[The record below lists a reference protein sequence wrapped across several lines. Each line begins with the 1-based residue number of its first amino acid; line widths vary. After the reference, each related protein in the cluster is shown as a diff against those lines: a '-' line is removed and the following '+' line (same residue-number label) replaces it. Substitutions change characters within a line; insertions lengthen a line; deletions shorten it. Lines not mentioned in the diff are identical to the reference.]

1 MLGRAISTVN
11 QRFFLPV
18 VQRFRLTA
26 MQRFFR
32 TLLQRFGRRAV
43 IWGGI
48 LTVLALLLD
57 FVPLFDLLGYD
68 FSFAVGLCAALA
80 AADIGHGVVAA
91 ARARGGDGTTLAPD
105 LWRLTGR
112 ALGLSL
118 GTLVAPLL
126 LSILNMARVRNCS
139 LLAGLGFYALLPIGT
154 VLYAAPAGVL
164 AGLCLPRR
172 GRLVAFL
179 LPVVSVLWTLAR
191 LYQDPAV
198 FAFDPFGGYLP
209 GPIYDEALRPP
220 LRLLL
225 YRVANLVWIAT
236 ALTFAAAALGR
247 GRDPRAWRRPA
258 LAIAAALLAAS
269 VALFASGGR
278 LGFHIQ
284 RADLA
289 RALPG
294 ERHTA
299 HFVLHY
305 DPAAEGFATPLDL
318 ALMLEDLEFRYEQ
331 LSQRLGAEPHGPI
344 TVWEFPSAESKKS
357 LVGAGGT
364 LFARPWTREIFVQGD
379 RFPSRPL
386 RHEMAHVF
394 AGAFGDPLFGL
405 SLAWRWHGPLPLPT
419 LAVGLVEGIAEAAD
433 AGAEGDE
440 STIHQEAAAMIAAG
454 QAPPLSALVG
464 TGFSAQSGAR
474 AYTIAGSFCRFL
486 LETRGAAAM
495 QRLYRSAGDFVAAY
509 GVPLTTLEAQWRDF
523 LAHQPVDAQDR
534 ARASEQFRRPAI
546 FKKVC
551 ARELAARL
559 SQARAVMATAPDRSV
574 ALLEETCADDPHEPI
589 YRLALAEAW
598 AASGQIPRALEVT
611 TQLTSDGDL
620 TVPVQ
625 ARVASLAATLYFL
638 SGDYANAEAA
648 ERRVLKLAPDE
659 ADRRLAY
666 SRLRALAQ
674 PNARQTLGRAL
685 FGDRAG
691 VAMDPVVVF
700 FLINEYA
707 RLYPRDRLGPY
718 LVGRQLQV
726 RDTAHALPYF
736 QRACGDAP
744 GAPPPAPDEALPPDF
759 VRECRKLTAYAAYI
773 VGDFPHARAAAL
785 SLIAASDREAERAS
799 ARDMVERIAWAQRQ
813 PRAP

>member
-11 QRFFLPV
+11 QRF
-18 VQRFRLTA
+18 QRLD
-26 MQRFFR
+26 
-32 TLLQRFGRRAV
+32 RRAV
-43 IWGGI
+43 IWGAI
-48 LTVLALLLD
+48 LAALALLLD
-57 FVPLFDLLGYD
+57 FIPLFDLLGYD

-91 ARARGGDGTTLAPD
+91 ARGHHPPADGADRAPD

-112 ALGLSL
+112 ALARSLSVL
-118 GTLVAPLL
+118 IAPLL
-126 LSILNMARVRNCS
+126 LSVLDTVRVRNCS
-139 LLAGLGFYALLPIGT
+139 LLAGLGFYALLPIAT
-154 VLYAAPAGVL
+154 VLFAAPAGVL
-164 AGLCLPRR
+164 AGLGFPRR
-172 GRLVAFL
+172 GRLLAFL
-179 LPVVSVLWTLAR
+179 LPAVSVLWTLVR

-198 FAFDPFGGYLP
+198 FAFDPFGGYFP

-225 YRVANLVWIAT
+225 YRVANLIWITT
-236 ALTFAAAALGR
+236 ALTFAAAAIGR
-247 GRDPRAWRRPA
+247 GRDPRAWRRPQ
-258 LAIAAALLAAS
+258 LAIAAALLVAS
-269 VALFASGGR
+269 VALFASGGG

-284 RADLA
+284 RSDLA

-294 ERHTA
+294 ERQTT
-299 HFVLHY
+299 HFVLRY
-305 DPAAEGFATPLDL
+305 DPTQGYAPIDI

-331 LSQRLGAEPHGPI
+331 LHQRLGAEPRGPI

-357 LVGAGGT
+357 LVGAGNT

-379 RFPSRPL
+379 RFPSVRL

-394 AGAFGDPLFGL
+394 AGAFGDPLFGV

-419 LAVGLVEGIAEAAD
+419 LASGLIEGIAEAAD
-433 AGAEGDE
+433 AGADDAE
-440 STIHQEAAAMIAAG
+440 STIHQEAAAMIASG
-454 QAPPLSALVG
+454 RAPPLETVVG
-464 TGFSAQSGAR
+464 AGFSAQSGAR

-486 LETRGAAAM
+486 LETRGAEAM
-495 QRLYRSAGDFVAAY
+495 QRLYRSAGDFVGAY
-509 GVPLTTLEAQWRDF
+509 GVPLTTLEAEWRDF
-523 LAHQPVDAQDR
+523 LSHQPLDAQDR

-559 SQARAVMATAPDRSV
+559 QQARAVQAIAPERAV
-574 ALLEETCADDPHEPI
+574 ALLEQTCADDPNEPI
-589 YRLALAEAW
+589 YRLALGEAW
-598 AASGQIPRALEVT
+598 AASGQLPRALEVT
-611 TQLTSDGDL
+611 SQLTSDGDL
-620 TVPVQ
+620 TVPMQ
-625 ARVASLAATLYFL
+625 ARVSSLAGTLYFL

-659 ADRRLAY
+659 AERRLAY

-691 VAMDPVVVF
+691 VASDPVLVF
-700 FLINEYA
+700 FLMSEFA
-707 RLYPRDRLGPY
+707 RLYPRERLGPY
-718 LVGRQLQV
+718 LIGRQLLL
-726 RDTAHALPYF
+726 RDAAHALPYL
-736 QRACGDAP
+736 QRACGDAA
-744 GAPPPAPDEALPPDF
+744 GAPPPAADEALPPDF
-759 VRECRKLTAYAAYI
+759 VRECRRLTADAAYR
-773 VGDFPHARAAAL
+773 VGDFPRARAAAL

-799 ARDMVERIAWAQRQ
+799 ARDMIERIAWAERQ